1 MDFIKGK
8 FDNICLFV
16 IIIVLVFVM
25 KWADNHSSDNFLA
38 WLEQTTTV
46 VLGAYIGLTQAAR
59 LPWGKQGGGTNGTQT
74 QGNTSSN
81 TSTVVPKP

>member
-1 MDFIKGK
+1 MSDFIKGK

-59 LPWGKQGGGTNGTQT
+59 TPWTKQQGGNNGNDTKKVN
-74 QGNTSSN
+74 GGGVGSGAAS
-81 TSTVVPKP
+81 